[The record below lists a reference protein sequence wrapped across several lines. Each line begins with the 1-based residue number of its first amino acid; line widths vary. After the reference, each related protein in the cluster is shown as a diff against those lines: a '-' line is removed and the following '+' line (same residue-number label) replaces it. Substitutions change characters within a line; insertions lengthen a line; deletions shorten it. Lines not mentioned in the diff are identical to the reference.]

1 MHATFKQLEAFE
13 AAARLGSL
21 ARAGEELGLTQPTL
35 SMQIRKLSDAVGMP
49 LFDHVGRNLRLTDE
63 GQDLLRMC
71 REMFGAVARFEMA
84 LAERR
89 GLQRGRLRIAA
100 VKTGEYF
107 VPRLLGDFVRRYP
120 SIEVELEVIGRPHVL
135 QRLREGL
142 DDLYVF
148 SQVPEDDAVEAV
160 PFLDD
165 ALVVVAPADHP
176 LAHGGPVTLA
186 EVAREPFIQREPGSG
201 TRKAAERAFAD
212 RGLKP
217 SVRTQFGSNEAIKQ
231 AVIGGLGVSVLPRL
245 ALEHDDD
252 PRLAVLDVA
261 GFPLRH
267 QWYLVHPAGR
277 RLSAAAR
284 AFMDMVVPAPAG
296 DA

>member
-35 SMQIRKLSDAVGMP
+35 SMQIRKLSDAVGVP

-63 GQDLLRMC
+63 GRDMLRMC

-84 LAERR
+84 VAERR

-135 QRLREGL
+135 QRLRDGL

-165 ALVVVAPADHP
+165 ALMVVAPADHP
-176 LAHGGPVTLA
+176 LAHRGPVTLA

-201 TRKAAERAFAD
+201 TRNAAERAFAD

-284 AFMDMVVPAPAG
+284 AFMDLVVPATDG